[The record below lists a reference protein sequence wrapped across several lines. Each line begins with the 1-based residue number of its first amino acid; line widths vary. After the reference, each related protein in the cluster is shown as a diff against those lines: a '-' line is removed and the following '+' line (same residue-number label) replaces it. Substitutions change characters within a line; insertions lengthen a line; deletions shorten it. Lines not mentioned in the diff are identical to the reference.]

1 MKAVKNKPM
10 ISTGMSKNIDIFPDS
25 IINTYSELIRYL
37 TNDELGKLPDDSMAQ
52 DMDTTEKKN
61 STLSR

>member
-1 MKAVKNKPM
+1 MKVVKNKPM
-10 ISTGMSKNIDIFPDS
+10 ISTGMSKNIEIFPDS

>member
-1 MKAVKNKPM
+1 M
-10 ISTGMSKNIDIFPDS
+10 ISTGMSKNIEIFPDS
-25 IINTYSELIRYL
+25 IINTYSEFIRYL

>member
-1 MKAVKNKPM
+1 MKAVKNKLM